1 MDALSELLRL
11 PPFAGWRSD
20 ALTPL
25 AQALKPFEAP
35 LGAQLFR
42 QNDEA
47 HGMHLLVEGRVAIES
62 RTLADGVVRLAEL
75 GAGDLLGEFQL
86 MDSGRRSAGAVALAP
101 ACGFTLDRET
111 FQRLIFVGDAATAAL
126 ARHVRGLAC
135 TRTRAT
141 LAALAAAPA
150 APGEVRAA
158 PETSPAAAVD
168 TGEPRHA
175 MLHALHQFQG
185 FAHEDIERLMAAGA
199 VLSAPRGAILAHAD
213 ASPESLWVVM
223 RGAVRLG
230 LPRPDGV
237 EQLLIQGPGKI
248 TGAVAAL
255 DGLNQPARLD
265 IWEEAILL
273 ALPCATVRALNTADE
288 PGAARFMDLV
298 GRQLAT
304 DLRTLSRRQ
313 GRQRSLAALNA
324 SKTPGEAAHV

>member
-1 MDALSELLRL
+1 MDAFAELSRL
-11 PPFAGWRSD
+11 PPFAGWRRDS
-20 ALTPL
+20 LTAL
-25 AQALKPFEAP
+25 AQALRPFEAP

-47 HGMHLLVEGRVAIES
+47 HGMHLLVGGRVAIES

-75 GAGDLLGEFQL
+75 GPGDLLGEFQL
-86 MDSGRRSAGAVALAP
+86 MDSGRRSAGALVLIP
-101 ACGFTLDRET
+101 ACGFTLDRQT
-111 FQRLIFVGDAATAAL
+111 FQRLIFVGDSATAAL

-141 LAALAAAPA
+141 LATLAAAPA
-150 APGEVRAA
+150 ASGEVRAA
-158 PETSPAAAVD
+158 PESSPSASED
-168 TGEPRHA
+168 KGEPRHA

-185 FAHEDIERLMAAGA
+185 FAHEDIEQLMAAGA

-213 ASPESLWVVM
+213 AAPEHLWVVM

-230 LPRPDGV
+230 LQRPDGV

-248 TGAVAAL
+248 AGAVAAL

-273 ALPCATVRALNTADE
+273 ALPCAVVQALNAADD

-298 GRQLAT
+298 GRQLAA

-324 SKTPGEAAHV
+324 REAAHV